1 MLISRKSQYALR
13 AILELSKRYDENAP
27 SKTHDIAEKQKIP
40 VRFLEVILCRLK
52 QAGYVESVRGK
63 EGGYM
68 LAQPPGSITVGDI
81 VRHCEGGLDPVE
93 SLNEALKDF
102 SSGRNLSVFTP
113 LWKDVRDSISGV
125 CDSVSFSD
133 LVKKESELLSGDA
146 LNFSI

>member
-13 AILELSKRYDENAP
+13 AILELSKRYDDGAP
-27 SKTHDIAEKQKIP
+27 CKTHDIAARQDIP

-81 VRHCEGGLDPVE
+81 VRHCEGGMDPVE

-113 LWKDVRDSISGV
+113 LWKDVRDSISEV

-146 LNFSI
+146 INFSI